1 MHTLPGGS
9 DMKLILS
16 GLLTLGLGAAASLAI
31 QRGPDGPT
39 GTPAA
44 ADQAAV
50 VRGTNRFGLELYA
63 RLRQREGNLFLSPYS
78 ISAALAMTSAG
89 ARGRTLEQMANTL
102 HLPEQERLH
111 PAVADLIREVNG
123 EGKEKRGYQLSTAN
137 ALWGQKGYPFL
148 PEFLKLTRRHYGAG
162 LHEVDFAG
170 ATEQARRTINAWV
183 EKETRDRIKE
193 LLKPGVITGDAR
205 LVLTNAIYFKGDWAS
220 QFKKDRTREEP

>member
-63 RLRQREGNLFLSPYS
+63 RLRQGEGNRFLSPYS

-89 ARGRTLEQMANTL
+89 ARGRTLEQMASTL
-102 HLPEQERLH
+102 HLPEQGQLH
-111 PAVADLIREVNG
+111 PAMAALIREVNG
-123 EGKEKRGYQLSTAN
+123 EGKAKRSYRLSTAN
-137 ALWGQKGYPFL
+137 ALWGQKGYPYKQDFL
-148 PEFLKLTRRHYGAG
+148 ELTRKHYGAG
-162 LHEVDFAG
+162 LRQVDFAG
-170 ATEQARRTINAWV
+170 ATEQARQAINAWV
-183 EKETRDRIKE
+183 EEQTQDKIKE
-193 LLKPGVITGDAR
+193 LLKPR
-205 LVLTNAIYFKGDWAS
+205 VL
-220 QFKKDRTREEP
+220 

>member
-9 DMKLILS
+9 DMKLILA

-63 RLRQREGNLFLSPYS
+63 RLRQGEGNRFLSPYS

-89 ARGRTLEQMANTL
+89 ARGRTLEQMASTL
-102 HLPEQERLH
+102 HLPEQGQLH
-111 PAVADLIREVNG
+111 P
-123 EGKEKRGYQLSTAN
+123 AN
-137 ALWGQKGYPFL
+137 ALWGQKGYPYKQDFL
-148 PEFLKLTRRHYGAG
+148 ELTRKHYGAG
-162 LHEVDFAG
+162 LRQVDFAG
-170 ATEQARRTINAWV
+170 ATEQARQAINAWV
-183 EKETRDRIKE
+183 EEQTQDKIKE
-193 LLKPGVITGDAR
+193 LLKPRVLTGDTR

-220 QFKKDRTREEP
+220 P